1 MRLEETIRKI
11 QPLDAKVMEQ
21 ARVRWDSIAKPLNS
35 LGMLEDVV
43 TQMTGIVGSTDV
55 DINRKV
61 LVEMCADN
69 GIVEAGVS
77 QSGQEVTAL
86 VAENFLE
93 GNSVACVM
101 CRQCHADVVPI
112 DIGMAVDTKVPR
124 YKVAYGTRNF
134 VKEPAMTR
142 QQAIQG
148 IEVGIHRRDGNWKYH
163 YQQCGGQRPLRSAG
177 GGDDW
182 KRCRSFQ

>member
-77 QSGQEVTAL
+77 QSGQEVTA
-86 VAENFLE
+86 
-93 GNSVACVM
+93 
-101 CRQCHADVVPI
+101 
-112 DIGMAVDTKVPR
+112 
-124 YKVAYGTRNF
+124 
-134 VKEPAMTR
+134 
-142 QQAIQG
+142 
-148 IEVGIHRRDGNWKYH
+148 
-163 YQQCGGQRPLRSAG
+163 
-177 GGDDW
+177 
-182 KRCRSFQ
+182 